1 MPVMLGN
8 DMHSMTSDQIQT
20 VSELTQSIRGVLE
33 VSFPFVTVTGEI
45 SNLRCPYSGH
55 LYFTLKDATAQLK
68 AVLFKPQ
75 QRYLACTPEDGM
87 EVVCRGRISLYEAR
101 GEYQLIVD
109 VLASKG
115 AGALQLAFDLL
126 KRKLTTEG
134 LFAEERKKP
143 LPLLPERIALITS
156 PSGAAVHDF
165 LSMAEKR
172 CAAVPVEIIP
182 VRVQGNG
189 AMEDIIEAIA
199 LCNQRGQN
207 DVIVLCRGG
216 GSLED
221 LWTFNE
227 EKLAWAIAGSRIPIV
242 SAIGHEIDFT
252 IADLVADLR
261 APTPTAAAEA
271 VIPSRAQLDAQLHN
285 LSNRLIKTV
294 VDRLAFFRRTIEA
307 HKKILGDP
315 TSLLD
320 QFRLTTDHALTALQ
334 FTFSSAIH
342 QRQLALARLNQV
354 LARHTPQQRLEY
366 QRQGIQELHRR
377 LIQAMLRQQERKRA
391 TFGERASL
399 LHAISPLAV
408 LGRGYSIVQQKNG
421 DVVRSCTEVHLGEN
435 ISITL
440 AQGEIDCEV
449 KKIISPA

>member
-1 MPVMLGN
+1 MI
-8 DMHSMTSDQIQT
+8 SEQQIQT

-33 VSFPFVTVTGEI
+33 VSFPFVTVAGEI

-55 LYFTLKDATAQLK
+55 LYFTLKDETAQIK

-75 QRYLACTPEDGM
+75 QRYLACTPADGM
-87 EVVCRGRISLYEAR
+87 EVVCRGRVSLYETR

-109 VLASKG
+109 VLATKG

-126 KRKLTTEG
+126 KRKLTDEG
-134 LFAEERKKP
+134 LFAGERKRP
-143 LPLLPERIALITS
+143 LPLLPENIALITS

-165 LSMAEKR
+165 LAMAEKR
-172 CAAVPVEIIP
+172 CAAIPVEIFP
-182 VRVQGNG
+182 VRVQGAG
-189 AMEDIIEAIA
+189 AMEDIIEAIS
-199 LCNQRGQN
+199 LCNERGKN

-227 EKLAWAIAGSRIPIV
+227 ERVARAIANSHIPVV

-252 IADLVADLR
+252 IADLVADFR

-271 VIPSRAQLDAQLHN
+271 VVPSRAQLYAKLHN
-285 LSNRLIKTV
+285 FSNRLAKTV
-294 VDRLAFFRRTIEA
+294 MDRLAVFRRTIEA
-307 HKKILGDP
+307 HKKTLGDP

-320 QFRLTTDHALTALQ
+320 QFRLTTDHALASLQ
-334 FTFSSAIH
+334 FAFSSTIH
-342 QRQLALARLNQV
+342 QRQLALARLSQI
-354 LARHTPQQRLEY
+354 LARHTPEQRLEY
-366 QRQGIQELHRR
+366 QRRRIHDLTRR
-377 LIQAMLRQQERKRA
+377 LILAMIRQQERKQAAFARNA
-391 TFGERASL
+391 GL

-421 DVVRSCTEVHLGEN
+421 NVIRSYAEVHLREN

-440 AQGEIDCEV
+440 AQGRIDCEI
-449 KKIISPA
+449 KKTWPD

>member
-1 MPVMLGN
+1 MI
-8 DMHSMTSDQIQT
+8 SEQIQT

-33 VSFPFVTVTGEI
+33 VSFPFVTVAGEI

-55 LYFTLKDATAQLK
+55 LYFTLKDETAQIK

-75 QRYLACTPEDGM
+75 QRYLACTPTDGM
-87 EVVCRGRISLYEAR
+87 EVVCRGRVSLYEAR

-109 VLASKG
+109 VLATKG

-126 KRKLTTEG
+126 KRKLADEG
-134 LFAEERKKP
+134 LFAGERKRP

-165 LSMAEKR
+165 LAMAEKR
-172 CAAVPVEIIP
+172 YAAIPVEIFP
-182 VRVQGNG
+182 VRVQGTG

-199 LCNQRGQN
+199 LCNERGKN

-227 EKLAWAIAGSRIPIV
+227 ERVARAIANSHIPVV

-252 IADLVADLR
+252 IADLVADFR

-271 VIPSRAQLDAQLHN
+271 VVPSRDQLYARLHN
-285 LSNRLIKTV
+285 LSTRLTRTIM
-294 VDRLAFFRRTIEA
+294 DRLAISRRTIEA

-320 QFRLTTDHALTALQ
+320 QFRLKTDHALASLQ
-334 FTFSSAIH
+334 FAFSSTIH
-342 QRQLALARLNQV
+342 QRQLALTRLSHI
-354 LARHTPQQRLEY
+354 LTSHTPEQRLEY
-366 QRQGIQELHRR
+366 QRQRIHELRRR
-377 LIQAMLRQQERKRA
+377 LAQAMSRQQERKQAAFARNA
-391 TFGERASL
+391 GL

-421 DVVRSCTEVHLGEN
+421 DVIRSYAEVHLGRN

-440 AQGEIDCEV
+440 AQGGIDCEV
-449 KKIISPA
+449 KKIWPK

>member
-1 MPVMLGN
+1 MP
-8 DMHSMTSDQIQT
+8 SITSEHIQT

-33 VSFPFVTVTGEI
+33 VSFPFVTVAGEI

-55 LYFTLKDATAQLK
+55 LYFTLKDTTAQIK

-109 VLASKG
+109 ALAAKG
-115 AGALQLAFDLL
+115 TGALQLAFDLL
-126 KRKLTTEG
+126 KRNLAAEG

-165 LSMAEKR
+165 LTMAQKR
-172 CAAVPVEIIP
+172 FAAVPVEIIP
-182 VRVQGNG
+182 VRVQGAG
-189 AMEDIIEAIA
+189 AMEDIIEAIT
-199 LCNQRGQN
+199 LCNERGRN

-227 EKLAWAIAGSRIPIV
+227 ERLARAIAGSHIPIV

-252 IADLVADLR
+252 IADLVADFR

-271 VIPSRAQLDAQLHN
+271 VVPNRVQLEIRLNN
-285 LSNRLIKTV
+285 LRNRLARTV
-294 VDRLAFFRRTIEA
+294 MDRLAVSRRTIEA
-307 HKKILGDP
+307 HKRILGDP

-320 QFRLTTDHALTALQ
+320 QFRLTTDHALASLQ
-334 FTFSSAIH
+334 FAFSSAIH
-342 QRQLALARLNQV
+342 QRQLVLAGLSQI
-354 LARHTPQQRLEY
+354 LARHTPQQRLAY
-366 QRQGIQELHRR
+366 QRQEVHELRRR
-377 LIQAMLRQQERKRA
+377 LGQAMLRQQERKRA
-391 TFGERASL
+391 ALGKTASL

-408 LGRGYSIVQQKNG
+408 LGRGYSIVRQKNG
-421 DVVRSCTEVHLGEN
+421 EVVRNSAEVHVGEE
-435 ISITL
+435 ISLTL
-440 AQGEIDCEV
+440 ARGRIDCEV
-449 KKIISPA
+449 TKILPPE

>member
-1 MPVMLGN
+1 MYN
-8 DMHSMTSDQIQT
+8 TARDQIQT

-33 VSFPFVTVTGEI
+33 VSFPFVTVVGEI
-45 SNLRCPYSGH
+45 SNLRCPHSGH
-55 LYFTLKDATAQLK
+55 LYFTLKDESAQIK

-75 QRYLACTPEDGM
+75 QRYLACTPADGM
-87 EVVCRGRISLYEAR
+87 EVICRGRISLYEAR

-109 VLASKG
+109 VLAAKG

-126 KRKLTTEG
+126 KRKLAAEG
-134 LFAEERKKP
+134 FFDAERKRP
-143 LPLLPERIALITS
+143 LPLLPEKIALITS

-165 LSMAEKR
+165 LAMAQKR

-182 VRVQGNG
+182 VRVQGPG
-189 AMEDIIEAIA
+189 SLEDIIEAITF
-199 LCNQRGQN
+199 CNQRGQN

-227 EKLAWAIAGSRIPIV
+227 ENVARAIAGSQIPIV
-242 SAIGHEIDFT
+242 SAIGHEVDFT
-252 IADLVADLR
+252 IADLVADFR

-271 VIPSRAQLDAQLHN
+271 VVPSRAQLCDQLHS
-285 LSNRLIKTV
+285 LTNRLTKTV
-294 VDRLAFFRRTIEA
+294 QDRLAVFRRSIEA
-307 HKKILGDP
+307 HRRILGDP

-320 QFRLTTDHALTALQ
+320 QFRLATDHALTSLQ
-334 FTFSSAIH
+334 FAFSSGIH
-342 QRQLALARLNQV
+342 QRQLTLGKLSQI
-354 LARHTPQQRLEY
+354 LARHNPQHRLEY
-366 QRQGIQELHRR
+366 QRQWVYALQRR
-377 LIQAMLRQQERKRA
+377 LTQAMLHQQERKRA
-391 TFGERASL
+391 ALGKNAGL

-421 DVVRSCTEVHLGEN
+421 DIVRSSAEVHPGEN

-440 AQGEIDCEV
+440 AQGRIDCEV
-449 KKIISPA
+449 KKIWPG

>member
-1 MPVMLGN
+1 
-8 DMHSMTSDQIQT
+8 MHTMTSDQIQT

-33 VSFPFVTVTGEI
+33 VSFPFVTVVGEI

-55 LYFTLKDATAQLK
+55 LYFTLKDKTAQIK

-87 EVVCRGRISLYEAR
+87 EVVCRGRVSLYEAR
-101 GEYQLIVD
+101 GEYQLIID
-109 VLASKG
+109 VLATKG

-126 KRKLTTEG
+126 KRKLAAEG
-134 LFAEERKKP
+134 LFAGERKRP

-165 LSMAEKR
+165 LTMAEKR
-172 CAAVPVEIIP
+172 FAAIPVEIIP
-182 VRVQGNG
+182 VRVQGAG
-189 AMEDIIEAIA
+189 AMEDIIEAIT
-199 LCNQRGQN
+199 LCNEREQN

-227 EKLAWAIAGSRIPIV
+227 ENLARAIAGSRIPIV

-261 APTPTAAAEA
+261 APTPTASAEA
-271 VIPSRAQLDAQLHN
+271 VIPNRVQLYAQLHN
-285 LSNRLIKTV
+285 CNNRLVKTI
-294 VDRLAFFRRTIEA
+294 VDKLAVFLRTVEA
-307 HKKILGDP
+307 HRKVLGDP

-320 QFRLTTDHALTALQ
+320 QFRLKTDHALASLQ
-334 FTFSSAIH
+334 FAFSSSLH
-342 QRQLALARLNQV
+342 QRQLALARLNQI
-354 LARHTPQQRLEY
+354 LASHSPQQRLAHLQQWVNE
-366 QRQGIQELHRR
+366 QRRR
-377 LIQAMLRQQERKRA
+377 LAQAMLRQQERKRTA
-391 TFGERASL
+391 LGKNAGL
-399 LHAISPLAV
+399 LHAVSPLAV
-408 LGRGYSIVQQKNG
+408 LGRGYAIVQQKNG
-421 DVVRSCTEVHLGEN
+421 DIIRDSKDVQLGEN

-440 AQGEIDCEV
+440 AQGGIDCEV
-449 KKIISPA
+449 KKTWPE

>member
-1 MPVMLGN
+1 MI
-8 DMHSMTSDQIQT
+8 SEQIQT

-33 VSFPFVTVTGEI
+33 VSFPFVTVVGEI

-55 LYFTLKDATAQLK
+55 LYFTLKDETAQIK

-87 EVVCRGRISLYEAR
+87 EVVCRGRVSLYEAR

-109 VLASKG
+109 VLAAKG
-115 AGALQLAFDLL
+115 AGALQLACDLL
-126 KRKLTTEG
+126 KRKLAAEG
-134 LFAEERKKP
+134 LFAAERKRP

-156 PSGAAVHDF
+156 PNGAAVHDF
-165 LSMAEKR
+165 LTMAAKR
-172 CAAVPVEIIP
+172 FAAIPVEIIP
-182 VRVQGNG
+182 VRVQGPG
-189 AMEDIIEAIA
+189 SVEDIIEAIT
-199 LCNQRGQN
+199 LCNERGQN

-227 EKLAWAIAGSRIPIV
+227 EKVARAIAGSRIPVV

-252 IADLVADLR
+252 IADLVADFR

-271 VIPSRAQLDAQLHN
+271 VVPSHAQLHN
-285 LSNRLIKTV
+285 HLHNLSLRLAKTV
-294 VDRLAFFRRTIEA
+294 VDRLAFFRRTIES

-315 TSLLD
+315 TCLLD
-320 QFRLTTDHALTALQ
+320 QFRLTTDHALSALQ
-334 FTFSSAIH
+334 FAFSSAIH

-354 LARHTPQQRLEY
+354 LARHTPEQRLAY
-366 QRQGIQELHRR
+366 QRQRVHELSRR
-377 LIQAMLRQQERKRA
+377 IVRAMFRQQERKQA
-391 TFGERASL
+391 VFAKTAGL

-408 LGRGYSIVQQKNG
+408 LGRGYGLVQQRNG
-421 DVVRSCTEVHLGEN
+421 KIVRNCTEVHPGEN

-440 AQGEIDCEV
+440 AQGGIDCEV
-449 KKIISPA
+449 KKIWPG

>member
-1 MPVMLGN
+1 
-8 DMHSMTSDQIQT
+8 MHSSMTSDQIQT

-33 VSFPFVTVTGEI
+33 VSFPFVTVAGEI

-55 LYFTLKDATAQLK
+55 LYFTLKDESAQLK
-68 AVLFKPQ
+68 AVLFKTQ

-126 KRKLTTEG
+126 KRKLAAEG
-134 LFAEERKKP
+134 LFAEEKKRT
-143 LPLLPERIALITS
+143 LPLLPEKIALITS

-165 LSMAEKR
+165 LTMAQKR

-182 VRVQGNG
+182 VRVQGSG

-199 LCNQRGQN
+199 LCNERGQN

-227 EKLAWAIAGSRIPIV
+227 EKLARAIAGSSIPIV
-242 SAIGHEIDFT
+242 SAIGHEVDFT

-261 APTPTAAAEA
+261 APTPTGAAEML
-271 VIPSRAQLDAQLHN
+271 IPSRAQLHAQLHN
-285 LSNRLIKTV
+285 LTARLTKTV
-294 VDRLAFFRRTIEA
+294 QDRLAFFRRAIEG
-307 HKKILGDP
+307 HRKILGDP

-320 QFRLTTDHALTALQ
+320 QFRLTTDHALAALQ
-334 FTFSSAIH
+334 FAFSSAVYK
-342 QRQLALARLNQV
+342 RQLALAELSQV
-354 LARHTPQQRLEY
+354 LARHNPQQRLDY
-366 QRQGIQELHRR
+366 QQQWLQELHRR
-377 LIQAMLRQQERKRA
+377 LVQAILGQQERKRA
-391 TFGERASL
+391 ALGKNAGL

-408 LGRGYSIVQQKNG
+408 LGRGYSLVQQKNG
-421 DVVRSCTEVHLGEN
+421 DIVRDSSRVQPGEN
-435 ISITL
+435 LSITL
-440 AQGEIDCEV
+440 ARGGIDCEV
-449 KKIISPA
+449 KKTWPG

>member
-1 MPVMLGN
+1 
-8 DMHSMTSDQIQT
+8 MTSDQIQT

-33 VSFPFVTVTGEI
+33 VSFPFVTVAGEI

-55 LYFTLKDATAQLK
+55 LYFTLKDESAQLK
-68 AVLFKPQ
+68 AVLFKTQ

-126 KRKLTTEG
+126 KRKLAAEG
-134 LFAEERKKP
+134 LFAEEKKRT
-143 LPLLPERIALITS
+143 LPLLPEKIALITS

-165 LSMAEKR
+165 LTMAQKR

-182 VRVQGNG
+182 VRVQGSG

-199 LCNQRGQN
+199 LCNERGQN

-227 EKLAWAIAGSRIPIV
+227 EKLARAIAGSSIPIV
-242 SAIGHEIDFT
+242 SAIGHEVDFT

-261 APTPTAAAEA
+261 APTPTGAAEML
-271 VIPSRAQLDAQLHN
+271 IPSRAQLHAQLHN
-285 LSNRLIKTV
+285 LTARLTKTV
-294 VDRLAFFRRTIEA
+294 QDRLAFFRRAIEG
-307 HKKILGDP
+307 HRKILGDP

-320 QFRLTTDHALTALQ
+320 QFRLTTDHALAALQ
-334 FTFSSAIH
+334 FAFSSAVYK
-342 QRQLALARLNQV
+342 RQLALAELSQV
-354 LARHTPQQRLEY
+354 LARHNPQQRLDY
-366 QRQGIQELHRR
+366 QQQWLQELHRR
-377 LIQAMLRQQERKRA
+377 LVQAILGQQERKRA
-391 TFGERASL
+391 ALGKNAGL

-408 LGRGYSIVQQKNG
+408 LGRGYSLVQQKNG
-421 DVVRSCTEVHLGEN
+421 DIVRDSSRVQPGEN
-435 ISITL
+435 LSITL
-440 AQGEIDCEV
+440 ARGGIDCEV
-449 KKIISPA
+449 KKTWPG

>member
-1 MPVMLGN
+1 
-8 DMHSMTSDQIQT
+8 MHSMTSDQIQT

-33 VSFPFVTVTGEI
+33 VSFPFVTVAGEI

-55 LYFTLKDATAQLK
+55 LYFTLKDTTAQIK

-109 VLASKG
+109 ALAAKG
-115 AGALQLAFDLL
+115 TGALQLAFDLL
-126 KRKLTTEG
+126 KRKLAAEG
-134 LFAEERKKP
+134 LFAGEHKKP

-165 LSMAEKR
+165 LTMAQKR

-182 VRVQGNG
+182 VRVQGAG
-189 AMEDIIEAIA
+189 AMEDIIEAIT
-199 LCNQRGQN
+199 LCNERGRN

-227 EKLAWAIAGSRIPIV
+227 EKVARAIADSRIPIV
-242 SAIGHEIDFT
+242 SAIGHEVDFT
-252 IADLVADLR
+252 IADLVADFR
-261 APTPTAAAEA
+261 APTPTAAAEM
-271 VIPSRAQLDAQLHN
+271 VIPNRAQLEARLDN
-285 LSNRLIKTV
+285 LRNRLARTV
-294 VDRLAFFRRTIEA
+294 MDRLAVSRRTIEA
-307 HKKILGDP
+307 HKRILGDP
-315 TSLLD
+315 TLLLD
-320 QFRLTTDHALTALQ
+320 QFRLTTDHALAALQ
-334 FTFSSAIH
+334 FAFSSVIH
-342 QRQLALARLNQV
+342 QRQLVLAGLSQI
-354 LARHTPQQRLEY
+354 LARHTPQQRLAY
-366 QRQGIQELHRR
+366 QRQEVHELRRR
-377 LIQAMLRQQERKRA
+377 LGQAMLRQQERKRA
-391 TFGERASL
+391 TLGKTASL

-421 DVVRSCTEVHLGEN
+421 NVIRSYAEVHPGQN

-440 AQGEIDCEV
+440 SRGGIDCEV
-449 KKIISPA
+449 KKILPPG

>member
-1 MPVMLGN
+1 MN
-8 DMHSMTSDQIQT
+8 MHSMSSDQIQT

-33 VSFPFVTVTGEI
+33 VSFPFVTVAGEI
-45 SNLRCPYSGH
+45 SNLRCPHSGH
-55 LYFTLKDATAQLK
+55 LYFTLKDTTAQIK

-109 VLASKG
+109 ALAAKG
-115 AGALQLAFDLL
+115 TGALQLAFDLL
-126 KRKLTTEG
+126 KRKLAAEG
-134 LFAEERKKP
+134 LFAGERKKP

-165 LSMAEKR
+165 LTMAQKR

-182 VRVQGNG
+182 VRVQGAG
-189 AMEDIIEAIA
+189 AMEDIIEAIT
-199 LCNQRGQN
+199 LCNERGRN

-227 EKLAWAIAGSRIPIV
+227 EKLARAIADSRIPIV

-252 IADLVADLR
+252 IADLVADFR

-271 VIPSRAQLDAQLHN
+271 VVPNRAQLEARLDN
-285 LSNRLIKTV
+285 LRNRLARTV
-294 VDRLAFFRRTIEA
+294 MDRLAVSRRTIEA
-307 HKKILGDP
+307 HQRILGDP

-320 QFRLTTDHALTALQ
+320 QFRLTTDHALAALQ
-334 FTFSSAIH
+334 FGFSRAIH
-342 QRQLALARLNQV
+342 QRQLALARLSQT
-354 LARHTPQQRLEY
+354 LARHTPQQRLAY
-366 QRQGIQELHRR
+366 QQQEVHELRRR
-377 LIQAMLRQQERKRA
+377 LGQAMLRQQEHKRA
-391 TFGERASL
+391 ALGTTASL

-408 LGRGYSIVQQKNG
+408 LGRGYSIVRQKNG
-421 DVVRSCTEVHLGEN
+421 DVIRSYAEVHLGEE
-435 ISITL
+435 IGITL
-440 AQGEIDCEV
+440 AQGSIDCEV
-449 KKIISPA
+449 RKILPPG

>member
-1 MPVMLGN
+1 
-8 DMHSMTSDQIQT
+8 MHSMIRDQIQT
-20 VSELTQSIRGVLE
+20 VSELTQSIRGVIE
-33 VSFPFVTVTGEI
+33 VSFPFVTVAGEI
-45 SNLRCPYSGH
+45 SNLRCPHSGH
-55 LYFTLKDATAQLK
+55 LYFTLKDDAAQIK

-75 QRYLACTPEDGM
+75 QRYLACSPKDGM

-109 VLASKG
+109 FLAGKG
-115 AGALQLAFDLL
+115 EGALQLAFDLL
-126 KRKLTTEG
+126 KRKLADEG
-134 LFAEERKKP
+134 LFAAERKKT
-143 LPLLPERIALITS
+143 LPLLPEKIALITS

-165 LSMAEKR
+165 LAMAEKR
-172 CAAVPVEIIP
+172 CAAIPVEIFP
-182 VRVQGNG
+182 VRVQGAG

-199 LCNQRGQN
+199 LCNERGQN

-227 EKLAWAIAGSRIPIV
+227 EKLARAIADSSTPIV
-242 SAIGHEIDFT
+242 SAIGHEVDFT

-261 APTPTAAAEA
+261 APTPTGAAEML
-271 VIPSRAQLDAQLHN
+271 IPSRAQLHAQLHN
-285 LSNRLIKTV
+285 LTSRLTKTV
-294 VDRLAFFRRTIEA
+294 QDRLAFFRRAIEG
-307 HKKILGDP
+307 HRKILGDP

-320 QFRLTTDHALTALQ
+320 QFRLTTDHALTSLQ
-334 FTFSSAIH
+334 FAFSSAVYK
-342 QRQLALARLNQV
+342 RQLALAELSQA

-366 QRQGIQELHRR
+366 QQQWVQELHRR
-377 LIQAMLRQQERKRA
+377 LLQAMLGQQERKRA
-391 TFGERASL
+391 ALGKNAGL

-421 DVVRSCTEVHLGEN
+421 NVVRSSNEVQPGEN

-440 AQGEIDCEV
+440 AQGGLDCEV
-449 KKIISPA
+449 KKTWPG

>member
-1 MPVMLGN
+1 
-8 DMHSMTSDQIQT
+8 MHSMIRDQIQT

-33 VSFPFVTVTGEI
+33 VSFPFVTVAGEI

-55 LYFTLKDATAQLK
+55 LYFTLKDETAQIK

-75 QRYLACTPEDGM
+75 QRYLACTPADGM
-87 EVVCRGRISLYEAR
+87 EVVCRGRVSLYEAR

-109 VLASKG
+109 FLAEKG

-126 KRKLTTEG
+126 KRKLADEG
-134 LFAEERKKP
+134 LFGVERKRP
-143 LPLLPERIALITS
+143 LPLLPEKIALITS

-165 LSMAEKR
+165 LAMAEKR
-172 CAAVPVEIIP
+172 CAAIPVEIFP
-182 VRVQGNG
+182 VRVQGAG
-189 AMEDIIEAIA
+189 AMEDIIEAIT

-227 EKLAWAIAGSRIPIV
+227 EKLARAIAGSQIPIV
-242 SAIGHEIDFT
+242 SAIGHEVDFT
-252 IADLVADLR
+252 IADLVADFR

-271 VIPSRAQLDAQLHN
+271 VIPSRAQLHAQLHN
-285 LSNRLIKTV
+285 LSTRLTKTV
-294 VDRLAFFRRTIEA
+294 VEKLAFFRRTIEA
-307 HKKILGDP
+307 HRKILGDP

-320 QFRLTTDHALTALQ
+320 QFRLTTDHALASLQ
-334 FTFSSAIH
+334 FAFSTSLH
-342 QRQLALARLNQV
+342 QRQLALARLSQI
-354 LARHTPQQRLEY
+354 LASHSPQQRLEY
-366 QRQGIQELHRR
+366 QQQWVHELRRR
-377 LIQAMLRQQERKRA
+377 LAQAMLRQQERKRA
-391 TFGERASL
+391 ALGKNAGL

-421 DVVRSCTEVHLGEN
+421 DVVRSSAEVQLGEN

-440 AQGEIDCEV
+440 AQGGIDCEV
-449 KKIISPA
+449 KKTWPR

>member
-1 MPVMLGN
+1 MI
-8 DMHSMTSDQIQT
+8 SEQIQT

-33 VSFPFVTVTGEI
+33 VSFPFVTVAGEI

-55 LYFTLKDATAQLK
+55 LYFTLKDETAQIK

-75 QRYLACTPEDGM
+75 QRYLACIPTDGM
-87 EVVCRGRISLYEAR
+87 EVVCRGRVSLYEAR

-109 VLASKG
+109 VLATKG

-126 KRKLTTEG
+126 KRKLTDEG
-134 LFAEERKKP
+134 LFASERKRP

-156 PSGAAVHDF
+156 PSGAAAHDF
-165 LSMAEKR
+165 LAMAEKR
-172 CAAVPVEIIP
+172 CAAIPVEIFP
-182 VRVQGNG
+182 VRVQGAG
-189 AMEDIIEAIA
+189 AMEDIIEAIT
-199 LCNQRGQN
+199 LCNERGKN

-221 LWTFNE
+221 MWTFNE
-227 EKLAWAIAGSRIPIV
+227 EKVARAIADSHIPVV

-252 IADLVADLR
+252 IADLVADFR
-261 APTPTAAAEA
+261 SPTPTAAAEA
-271 VIPSRAQLDAQLHN
+271 VVPSRDQLYSQLHN
-285 LSNRLIKTV
+285 LSTRLTRTV
-294 VDRLAFFRRTIEA
+294 VDRLAIFRRTIEA
-307 HKKILGDP
+307 HRKILGDP

-320 QFRLTTDHALTALQ
+320 QFRLKTDHALASLQ
-334 FTFSSAIH
+334 FAFSSTIH
-342 QRQLALARLNQV
+342 QRQLALARLSHI
-354 LARHTPQQRLEY
+354 LASHSPEQRLKY
-366 QRQGIQELHRR
+366 QRRKIHELRRR
-377 LIQAMLRQQERKRA
+377 LAQAMSRQQERKQAAFARNA
-391 TFGERASL
+391 GL

-421 DVVRSCTEVHLGEN
+421 NIIRSCTEVHLGED

-449 KKIISPA
+449 KKTWPE

>member
-1 MPVMLGN
+1 
-8 DMHSMTSDQIQT
+8 MHSMTSDQIQT

-33 VSFPFVTVTGEI
+33 VSFPFVTVAGEI

-55 LYFTLKDATAQLK
+55 LYFTLKDETAQIK

-75 QRYLACTPEDGM
+75 QRYLACPPEDGM
-87 EVVCRGRISLYEAR
+87 KVVCRGRLSLYEAR

-109 VLASKG
+109 VLAAKG
-115 AGALQLAFDLL
+115 AGPLQLAFDLL
-126 KRKLTTEG
+126 KRKLAAEG

-143 LPLLPERIALITS
+143 LPLLPEKIALITS
-156 PSGAAVHDF
+156 PTGAAVHDF
-165 LSMAEKR
+165 LAMAEKR

-182 VRVQGNG
+182 VRVQGPG
-189 AMEDIIEAIA
+189 AMEEIIEAIT

-221 LWTFNE
+221 LWNFNE
-227 EKLAWAIAGSRIPIV
+227 ERLARAIAYSHIPIV

-271 VIPSRAQLDAQLHN
+271 VVPSRAQLDAQLHN
-285 LSNRLIKTV
+285 LTNRLIKMV
-294 VDRLAFFRRTIEA
+294 ADRLAFFRRTIEA
-307 HKKILGDP
+307 HKKVLGDP

-320 QFRLTTDHALTALQ
+320 QFRLTTDHAQAALQ
-334 FTFSSAIH
+334 FTFSRAIH
-342 QRQLALARLNQV
+342 QRQLALAKLSQV
-354 LARHTPQQRLEY
+354 FGRHTPQQRLEH
-366 QRQGIQELHRR
+366 QRQSVQELHRR
-377 LIQAMLRQQERKRA
+377 LIQAMLCQQESKRA
-391 TFGERASL
+391 GFGKTATL

-421 DVVRSCTEVHLGEN
+421 DVIRSCAEVLPGQN

-440 AQGEIDCEV
+440 SQGGIDCEV
-449 KKIISPA
+449 TKILPPG

>member
-1 MPVMLGN
+1 MLGN
-8 DMHSMTSDQIQT
+8 NMHSMTSDQIQT

-33 VSFPFVTVTGEI
+33 VSFPFVTVAGEI
-45 SNLRCPYSGH
+45 SNLRSPYSGH
-55 LYFTLKDATAQLK
+55 LYFTLKDASAQLK

-75 QRYLACTPEDGM
+75 QRYLACIPADGM

-109 VLASKG
+109 VLAAKG
-115 AGALQLAFDLL
+115 EGALQLAFDLL
-126 KRKLTTEG
+126 KRKLAAEG
-134 LFAEERKKP
+134 LFAGERKRP
-143 LPLLPERIALITS
+143 LPLLPGKIALITS

-165 LSMAEKR
+165 LAMAKKR
-172 CAAVPVEIIP
+172 CGAVPVEIIP
-182 VRVQGNG
+182 VRVQGAG
-189 AMEDIIEAIA
+189 AMEDIIEAIT
-199 LCNQRGQN
+199 LCNERGQN

-227 EKLAWAIAGSRIPIV
+227 EKLARAIAGSRIPIV

-271 VIPSRAQLDAQLHN
+271 VVPSRVQLSAQVHHLT
-285 LSNRLIKTV
+285 SRLTKTMA
-294 VDRLAFFRRTIEA
+294 DRLAVCRQTVEGHR
-307 HKKILGDP
+307 KILGDP

-320 QFRLTTDHALTALQ
+320 QFRLATDHALAALQ
-334 FTFSSAIH
+334 FSFSRAIH
-342 QRQLALARLNQV
+342 QRRLAVAGLSQL
-354 LARHTPQQRLEY
+354 LARHTPDQRLEY
-366 QRQGIQELHRR
+366 QRQGIQELRR
-377 LIQAMLRQQERKRA
+377 RMVQAMLRHHERKRA
-391 TFGERASL
+391 AFEKNAGL

-408 LGRGYSIVQQKNG
+408 LGRGYSIVRREKG
-421 DVVRSCTEVHLGEN
+421 DIVRSCTEVQPGEN

-440 AQGEIDCEV
+440 AQGGIDCEV
-449 KKIISPA
+449 KKIHPE

>member
-1 MPVMLGN
+1 MI
-8 DMHSMTSDQIQT
+8 SEQQIQT

-33 VSFPFVTVTGEI
+33 VSFPFVTVAGEI

-55 LYFTLKDATAQLK
+55 LYFTLKDETAQIK

-75 QRYLACTPEDGM
+75 QRYLTCTPKDGM

-109 VLASKG
+109 VLATKG

-126 KRKLTTEG
+126 KRKLAGEG
-134 LFAEERKKP
+134 LFAGERKKP
-143 LPLLPERIALITS
+143 LPLLPEKIALITS

-165 LSMAEKR
+165 LTMAEKR
-172 CAAVPVEIIP
+172 FASIPVEIIP
-182 VRVQGNG
+182 VRVQGPG
-189 AMEDIIEAIA
+189 AMEDIIEAIT
-199 LCNQRGQN
+199 LCNEREQN

-227 EKLAWAIAGSRIPIV
+227 ENLARAIVGSRIPIV

-252 IADLVADLR
+252 IADLAADFR

-271 VIPSRAQLDAQLHN
+271 VVPNREQLSAQLHN
-285 LSNRLIKTV
+285 LGTRLARTV
-294 VDRLAFFRRTIEA
+294 MDRLAIFRRTIEA

-320 QFRLTTDHALTALQ
+320 QFRLKTDHALASLQ
-334 FTFSSAIH
+334 FAFSSALH
-342 QRQLALARLNQV
+342 QRLPTLAKLSQILASHSPKQRVAHL
-354 LARHTPQQRLEY
+354 QQWVN
-366 QRQGIQELHRR
+366 ELRRR
-377 LIQAMLRQQERKRA
+377 LPQAMLRQQERKRTA
-391 TFGERASL
+391 LGKNAGL
-399 LHAISPLAV
+399 LHAVSPLAV
-408 LGRGYSIVQQKNG
+408 LGRGYAIVQQKNG
-421 DVVRSCTEVHLGEN
+421 DIVRDSTDVQLGEN

-440 AQGEIDCEV
+440 AQGGIDCEV
-449 KKIISPA
+449 KKTWPE